1 MKFVDYHVHSN
12 FSCDGKS
19 TLFEM
24 SQRAIDLGIE
34 EIGFSDHM
42 DFEPKDWGFGFFNY
56 ERYTSEIH
64 DVQEYFKDKLVI
76 RKGVEIDYQRCFE
89 DEVKEWLQDKKFDF
103 IIGSVHYL
111 NHEIIGHKLVKSN
124 TLKTLYD
131 VYFKEVYHSI
141 ESGLFNVLGH
151 FDLVSRYIDNERTA
165 RKSFDYRRKVN
176 SILGEIVKKTMY
188 LEVNSKGLRETYKDT
203 TPSKDI
209 VKSFINNGGTLL
221 SIGSDAHSTQELG
234 RGIKEIMGFLE
245 NSNGKKFKLL
255 ASSMHQMQSNT

>member
-1 MKFVDYHVHSN
+1 MRFVDYHVHSN

-24 SQRAIDLGIE
+24 CERAIDLGIE

-42 DFEPKDWGFGFFNY
+42 DFEPRDWGFGFFNY
-56 ERYTSEIH
+56 EGYTSEIN

-76 RKGVEIDYQRCFE
+76 RKGVEVDYQHCFE

-111 NHEIIGHKLVKSN
+111 NHEGIGHKLVKS
-124 TLKTLYD
+124 KTSRTIYD

-141 ESGLFNVLGH
+141 ESRLFNVIGH
-151 FDLVSRYIDNERTA
+151 FDLVSRYIDNGRTTL
-165 RKSFDYRRKVN
+165 KSFDYWGKVN
-176 SILGEIVKKTMY
+176 SVLGEIVKEDMY
-188 LEVNSKGLRETYKDT
+188 LEVNSKGLREAYMDT

-209 VKSFINNGGTLL
+209 VKCFIKNGGTSL
-221 SIGSDAHSTQELG
+221 SIGSDAHSIQELG
-234 RGIKEIMGFLE
+234 KGIKEIMDFLE
-245 NSNGKKFKLL
+245 NSNGKKLKLL
-255 ASSMHQMQSNT
+255 AS